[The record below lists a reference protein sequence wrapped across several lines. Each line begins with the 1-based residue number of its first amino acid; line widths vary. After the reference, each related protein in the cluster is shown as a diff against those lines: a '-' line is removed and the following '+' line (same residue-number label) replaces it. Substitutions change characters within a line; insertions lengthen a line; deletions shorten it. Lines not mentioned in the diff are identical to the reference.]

1 MADRRMFSTKI
12 VESDAFYDLLPTA
25 QALYL
30 HLCMAADDDGFIN
43 NPRSVVRGMGC
54 HNSHLEELIE
64 KRFLIELPSGIVCI
78 KHWRINNYIQKDR
91 YKETVYTEEKRLV
104 YIKENGAYTL
114 NPDHCIQGT
123 DDLVSKVPDTLYTD
137 YVSKVSDPLDTQNSI
152 DKDRL
157 GKDRLDKD
165 RLDQDRLDKSKGK
178 TGTDV
183 PPSLEDVTSYCQER
197 NNSVDPEAFIAFYES
212 KGWKVGGA
220 RMKNWKA
227 AIITWEKRMKE
238 KNLTKWPE
246 KISDISERDNDWEQ
260 IRKNIPDPL
269 AEMEEET

>member
-123 DDLVSKVPDTLYTD
+123 DDPVSKVP
-137 YVSKVSDPLDTQNSI
+137 DPLDTQNSI

-157 GKDRLDKD
+157 GKD
-165 RLDQDRLDKSKGK
+165 SIG
-178 TGTDV
+178 
-183 PPSLEDVTSYCQER
+183 ED
-197 NNSVDPEAFIAFYES
+197 NNSSICLSDSDSDV
-212 KGWKVGGA
+212 
-220 RMKNWKA
+220 
-227 AIITWEKRMKE
+227 
-238 KNLTKWPE
+238 E
-246 KISDISERDNDWEQ
+246 KIRQEMVAKVDAVMRRVKEA
-260 IRKNIPDPL
+260 KNG
-269 AEMEEET
+269 TH